1 MITAD
6 LIKTLTEFGPQ
17 GLTQLI
23 RRSGYK
29 EDKFITAR
37 FLGLTNGGQFCYLC
51 KYPGEFEDECKVFV
65 SVNKD
70 GTLTAEY

>member
-6 LIKTLTEFGPQ
+6 VIKTLTEFGPQ
-17 GLTQLI
+17 DMTKLI
-23 RRSGYK
+23 RRSGYR